1 MKLQRIQKTLSLH
14 HFCKKIS
21 ASFRQ
26 TPQPFMVYRQWDLQQ
41 RWGSNWS
48 CTLVHTPILCRCTI
62 FKISKAADVC
72 STVGNAKES
81 YNKLCQVKALMPVV
95 HTYACSNTPQVWLYW
110 TITCFCQ
117 VLKAAGMRC
126 TVRNA
131 KESHNELHQVKH
143 WCLFLTAP
151 HMPSQYWK

>member
-26 TPQPFMVYRQWDLQQ
+26 TPQPFMSIASGICNRDEGRIGHARL
-41 RWGSNWS
+41 
-48 CTLVHTPILCRCTI
+48 CTLQYSVDVQV

-95 HTYACSNTPQVWLYW
+95 HTYACSNTPQVWLY
-110 TITCFCQ
+110 
-117 VLKAAGMRC
+117 
-126 TVRNA
+126 
-131 KESHNELHQVKH
+131 
-143 WCLFLTAP
+143 
-151 HMPSQYWK
+151 